1 MKYILMTVM
10 MLFSLPEI
18 MEVSAQNDNLKYR
31 RSSIYTLMISH
42 EDQKFAS
49 EIKDA
54 FVKIPVPDK
63 FNDHE
68 LSVKILSLDKKL
80 KGASSDKEN
89 SDISSFLERNKIA
102 SRLVAKW
109 FNRDVNTGTC
119 NMELV
124 KERGLYNATEYDRI
138 LAEKSARSTALLMD
152 AGEDL
157 IGNTFVL
164 VNDIRYVDKSKAGAA
179 VGMGLRILGALAGVA
194 TGNSDFADLGD
205 SYGSLAETLKGF
217 KVKINTFLYK
227 LEWDEATSTVF
238 YKDQYTSTPDIV
250 KKEDFEDGRGK
261 YRLKY
266 VGKVESSGSTTSFM
280 GIKLDEPVEMV
291 RKACQRALDENV
303 ASLQHE
309 FEEFRTKSPLVS
321 AQPITAYVGMKEGV
335 TKYSKFEVLE
345 IIEKDGGAREYKR
358 VGVIKPV
365 DGLIWDNRYMS
376 EEEGAA
382 SATLGCT
389 TFKKVSGGDFFPGML
404 IREIKD

>member
-31 RSSIYTLMISH
+31 RSSIYSLMISH

-179 VGMGLRILGALAGVA
+179 VGMGLRILGALAGAA

-227 LEWDEATSTVF
+227 LEWDEATSAVF

-250 KKEDFEDGRGK
+250 KKEEFEDGRGK

-303 ASLQHE
+303 ANLQHE

-335 TKYSKFEVLE
+335 TKDSKFEVLE